1 MKTRIVG
8 VVGFFLFL
16 FLATFIFYGV
26 KVALF
31 HWFTAHYEEPPVSV
45 SAVKVE
51 SKSWSPF
58 LTTIGTLK
66 ASSGVEVNAEV
77 SGQVVSIDFQSG
89 QHVKQGDLLVQLNDN
104 VDQKTL
110 QKDEAKLRFDKI
122 DYERKESLL
131 KDNAVARS
139 AVDAAK
145 AAFLQSEAAVAS
157 DQVMIAQKKIRAPF
171 AGKIGIRQINLGQY
185 ITTGTP
191 IVTLQALNPL
201 YVDFSLPEQ
210 NLPLIHT
217 NQDVLIKVDA
227 YPTQLFQ
234 GKITAMN
241 SAVDVN
247 TRSIAVRATLPN
259 PNELL
264 YPGIFADVRIVLPK
278 KENVL
283 TVPQSAITYSLY
295 GDAVYLV
302 KTQGKDKQG
311 QPLLVATQQYVKV
324 GDHRDNDVAVLSG
337 LKVGDEVITSGQIKL
352 RDHARVKIN
361 NTVTLQ

>member
-1 MKTRIVG
+1 MKTRIVW

-16 FLATFIFYGV
+16 FLATFIFYGI
-26 KVALF
+26 KLALF
-31 HWFTAHYEEPPVSV
+31 HWFTSHYEEPPITVSV
-45 SAVKVE
+45 VKVE

-58 LTTIGTLK
+58 LTSIGTLK
-66 ASSGVEVNAEV
+66 ASNGVEVNAEV

-89 QHVKQGDLLVQLNDN
+89 QHVKQGDLLVQLNDS
-104 VDQKTL
+104 VDQRTL
-110 QKDEAKLRFDKI
+110 EKDQAKLRFDKI
-122 DYERKESLL
+122 DYERKASLL

-145 AAFLQSEAAVAS
+145 AAYLQSEAAVAS

-171 AGKIGIRQINLGQY
+171 SGKIGIRQINIGQY

-191 IVTLQALNPL
+191 IVTLQALDPL

-210 NLPLIHT
+210 NLPLIYN
-217 NQDVLIKVDA
+217 NQDVLVKVDA
-227 YPTQLFQ
+227 YPSQLFQ
-234 GKITAMN
+234 GKITAIN
-241 SAVDVN
+241 SVVDVN

-259 PNELL
+259 PHESL
-264 YPGIFADVRIVLPK
+264 YPGLFADVRVVLPK
-278 KENVL
+278 KENVV
-283 TVPQSAITYSLY
+283 TVPQTSITYSLY

-302 KTQGKDKQG
+302 KTQGKDQKG
-311 QPLLVATQQYVKV
+311 DPILVATQQYVKI

-337 LKVGDEVITSGQIKL
+337 LKPGDEVVTSGQIKL
-352 RDHARVKIN
+352 HDNARVKIN